1 MVHDPFNHLPLYLG
15 VVYSPNNIE
24 AYANQLCGKGEKMWL
39 SKRGIKW
46 HLLQANFDVDDK
58 EWNNILIY

>member
-39 SKRGIKW
+39 SKRGIK
-46 HLLQANFDVDDK
+46 
-58 EWNNILIY
+58 